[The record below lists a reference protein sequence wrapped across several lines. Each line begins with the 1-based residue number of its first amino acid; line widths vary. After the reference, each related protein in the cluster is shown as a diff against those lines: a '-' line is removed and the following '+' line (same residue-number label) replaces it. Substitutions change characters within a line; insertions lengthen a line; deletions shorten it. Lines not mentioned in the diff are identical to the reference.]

1 MIIKYIIAILLF
13 SAIILFHELG
23 HFLLAKWN
31 GIEVIEFSLGMGP
44 RLLSHVWG
52 DTRYSLKLLPI
63 GGSCQMVGEEEAS
76 DSEGA
81 FGNKS
86 VWARIAVVAAG
97 PVFNFIL
104 AWVLALIIVGS
115 VGYDNTMVDIIPDS
129 AAAEAGMEDGDQ
141 IISINGS
148 RTWLYREV
156 SLYSSLHQGQT
167 ATVVFERNGEK
178 QTVVLTPKQ
187 SDTGAYLYGFSR
199 TVQREKGG
207 ALETVGYSCAEIR
220 YWLKA
225 TVESLKM
232 LIGGQVG
239 LEEMSGP
246 VGIVSTIGD
255 TYKESR
261 VDGWYYVTMNMIMIA
276 ILLSVNLGVMNLLPI
291 PALDGGR
298 LVFLILEAIRGKAI
312 PQEKE
317 SMVHFTGFVLLM
329 GLMAVI
335 LFSDLHKLF
344 IK

>member
-1 MIIKYIIAILLF
+1 MSYILALIIF
-13 SAIILFHELG
+13 SAIVIFHELG

-76 DSEGA
+76 DSAGA

-115 VGYDNTMVDIIPDS
+115 VGYDNTKVDIIPDS

>member
-1 MIIKYIIAILLF
+1 MSYILALIIF
-13 SAIILFHELG
+13 SAIVIFHELG

-329 GLMAVI
+329 GLMAEI

>member
-1 MIIKYIIAILLF
+1 MSYILALIIF
-13 SAIILFHELG
+13 SAIVIFHELG

-115 VGYDNTMVDIIPDS
+115 VGYDNTKVDIIPDS

-317 SMVHFTGFVLLM
+317 SMVHFTGFVLLI

>member
-1 MIIKYIIAILLF
+1 MSYILALIIF
-13 SAIILFHELG
+13 SAIVIFHELG

-148 RTWLYREV
+148 RTFLYREV

-167 ATVVFERNGEK
+167 ATVVYERNGEK

-312 PQEKE
+312 PAEKE
-317 SMVHFTGFVLLM
+317 SMVHFAGFVLLM
-329 GLMAVI
+329 GLMVVI
-335 LFSDLHKLF
+335 LFSDVHKLF
-344 IK
+344 M

>member
-1 MIIKYIIAILLF
+1 MSYILALIIF
-13 SAIILFHELG
+13 SAIVIFHELG

-317 SMVHFTGFVLLM
+317 SMVHFAGFVLLM

-335 LFSDLHKLF
+335 LFSDLHTL
-344 IK
+344 

>member
-1 MIIKYIIAILLF
+1 MSYILALIIF
-13 SAIILFHELG
+13 SAIVIFHELG

-76 DSEGA
+76 DSAGA

-97 PVFNFIL
+97 PIFNFIL

-148 RTWLYREV
+148 RTFLYREV

-167 ATVVFERNGEK
+167 ATVVYERNGEK
-178 QTVVLTPKQ
+178 QTVVLTPKK

-207 ALETVGYSCAEIR
+207 VLETVGYSCAEIR

-335 LFSDLHKLF
+335 LFGDLHKLF

>member
-1 MIIKYIIAILLF
+1 MSYILALIIF
-13 SAIILFHELG
+13 SAIVIFHELG

-76 DSEGA
+76 DSASA

-115 VGYDNTMVDIIPDS
+115 VGYDNTKVDIIPDS

>member
-1 MIIKYIIAILLF
+1 MSYILALIIF
-13 SAIILFHELG
+13 SAIVIFHELG

-225 TVESLKM
+225 TVESLQM

>member
-1 MIIKYIIAILLF
+1 MSYILALIIF
-13 SAIILFHELG
+13 SAIVIFHELG

-276 ILLSVNLGVMNLLPI
+276 IFLSVNLGVMNLLPI
-291 PALDGGR
+291 PALDGGQ

>member
-1 MIIKYIIAILLF
+1 MSYILALIIF
-13 SAIILFHELG
+13 SAIVIFHELG

-104 AWVLALIIVGS
+104 AWVLAVIIVGS

-317 SMVHFTGFVLLM
+317 SMVHFAGFVLLM

>member
-1 MIIKYIIAILLF
+1 MSYILALIIF
-13 SAIILFHELG
+13 SAIVIFHELG

-31 GIEVIEFSLGMGP
+31 GLEVIEFSLGMGP

-156 SLYSSLHQGQT
+156 SLYSSLHQGQA

>member
-1 MIIKYIIAILLF
+1 MSYILALIIF
-13 SAIILFHELG
+13 SAIVIFHELG

-97 PVFNFIL
+97 PIFNFIL

>member
-1 MIIKYIIAILLF
+1 MSYILALIIF
-13 SAIILFHELG
+13 SAIVIFHELG

-52 DTRYSLKLLPI
+52 DTRDSLKLLPI

>member
-1 MIIKYIIAILLF
+1 MSYILALIIF
-13 SAIILFHELG
+13 SAIVIFHEFG

-76 DSEGA
+76 DSAGA

>member
-1 MIIKYIIAILLF
+1 MSYILALIIF
-13 SAIILFHELG
+13 SAIVIFHELG

-97 PVFNFIL
+97 PVFNFVL

-232 LIGGQVG
+232 LVGGQVG

>member
-1 MIIKYIIAILLF
+1 MSYILALIIF
-13 SAIILFHELG
+13 SAIVIFHELG

-63 GGSCQMVGEEEAS
+63 GGSCQMVGEEQAS

>member
-1 MIIKYIIAILLF
+1 MSYILALIIF
-13 SAIILFHELG
+13 SAIVIFHELG

-76 DSEGA
+76 DSAGA

-239 LEEMSGP
+239 LEDLSGP

-276 ILLSVNLGVMNLLPI
+276 IFLSVNLGVMNLLPI

>member
-1 MIIKYIIAILLF
+1 MSYILALFIF
-13 SAIILFHELG
+13 SAIVIFHELG

-276 ILLSVNLGVMNLLPI
+276 IFLSVNLGVMNLLPI

>member
-1 MIIKYIIAILLF
+1 MSYILALIIF
-13 SAIILFHELG
+13 SAIVIFHELG

-76 DSEGA
+76 DSAGA
-81 FGNKS
+81 F
-86 VWARIAVVAAG
+86 G

-317 SMVHFTGFVLLM
+317 SMVHFTGSVLLM

>member
-1 MIIKYIIAILLF
+1 MSYILALIIF
-13 SAIILFHELG
+13 SAIVIFHELG

-167 ATVVFERNGEK
+167 ATVVFERNGEE

-187 SDTGAYLYGFSR
+187 SDTGAYLSGFSR
-199 TVQREKGG
+199 TVPREKGG

-276 ILLSVNLGVMNLLPI
+276 IFLSVNLGVMNLLPI

>member
-1 MIIKYIIAILLF
+1 MSYILALIIF
-13 SAIILFHELG
+13 SAIVIFHELG

-44 RLLSHVWG
+44 RLLSYVWG

-298 LVFLILEAIRGKAI
+298 LVFLIIEAIRGKAI
-312 PQEKE
+312 PAEKE

>member
-1 MIIKYIIAILLF
+1 
-13 SAIILFHELG
+13 
-23 HFLLAKWN
+23 
-31 GIEVIEFSLGMGP
+31 
-44 RLLSHVWG
+44 
-52 DTRYSLKLLPI
+52 
-63 GGSCQMVGEEEAS
+63 MV
-76 DSEGA
+76 
-81 FGNKS
+81 N
-86 VWARIAVVAAG
+86 I
-97 PVFNFIL
+97 
-104 AWVLALIIVGS
+104 
-115 VGYDNTMVDIIPDS
+115 MPDS
-129 AAAEAGMEDGDQ
+129 AAVEAAMEDGDQ

-148 RTWLYREV
+148 RTFLYREV

-199 TVQREKGG
+199 TIQREKGG
-207 ALETVGYSCAEIR
+207 ALETVEYSCAEIR

-298 LVFLILEAIRGKAI
+298 LVFLIIEAIRGKAI
-312 PQEKE
+312 PAEKE

-335 LFSDLHKLF
+335 LFSDLRKLF

>member
-1 MIIKYIIAILLF
+1 MSYILALIIF
-13 SAIILFHELG
+13 SAIVIFHELG

-76 DSEGA
+76 DSAGA

-232 LIGGQVG
+232 LIGGQVR

>member
-1 MIIKYIIAILLF
+1 MSYILALIIF
-13 SAIILFHELG
+13 SAIVIFHELG

-104 AWVLALIIVGS
+104 AWGLALIIVGS

>member
-1 MIIKYIIAILLF
+1 MSYILALVIF
-13 SAIILFHELG
+13 SAIVIFHELG

-317 SMVHFTGFVLLM
+317 SMVHFAGFVLLM

>member
-1 MIIKYIIAILLF
+1 MSYILALIIF
-13 SAIILFHELG
+13 SAIVIFHELG

-76 DSEGA
+76 DSVGA

-276 ILLSVNLGVMNLLPI
+276 IFLSVNLGVMNLLPI

-335 LFSDLHKLF
+335 LLSDLHKLF

>member
-1 MIIKYIIAILLF
+1 MSYILALIIF
-13 SAIILFHELG
+13 SAIVIFHELG

-129 AAAEAGMEDGDQ
+129 AAAEAGMEDGDE

-232 LIGGQVG
+232 LIGGQVR

-276 ILLSVNLGVMNLLPI
+276 IFLSVNLGVMNLLPI

>member
-1 MIIKYIIAILLF
+1 MSYILALIIF
-13 SAIILFHELG
+13 SAIVIFHELG

-31 GIEVIEFSLGMGP
+31 GVEVIEFSLGMGP

-317 SMVHFTGFVLLM
+317 SMVHFAGFVLLM

>member
-1 MIIKYIIAILLF
+1 MSYILALIIF
-13 SAIILFHELG
+13 SAIVIFHELG

-76 DSEGA
+76 DSAGA

>member
-1 MIIKYIIAILLF
+1 MSYILALIIF
-13 SAIILFHELG
+13 SAIVIFHELG

-317 SMVHFTGFVLLM
+317 SMVHFTGVVLLM

>member
-1 MIIKYIIAILLF
+1 MSYILALIIF
-13 SAIILFHELG
+13 SAIVIFHELG

-207 ALETVGYSCAEIR
+207 VLETVGYSCAEIR

-291 PALDGGR
+291 PALDGGW

>member
-1 MIIKYIIAILLF
+1 MSYILALIIF
-13 SAIILFHELG
+13 SAIVIFHELG

-104 AWVLALIIVGS
+104 AWVLALVIVGS

>member
-1 MIIKYIIAILLF
+1 MSYILALIIF
-13 SAIILFHELG
+13 SAIVIFHELG
-23 HFLLAKWN
+23 HFLLAKWI

-76 DSEGA
+76 DSAGA

>member
-1 MIIKYIIAILLF
+1 MSYILALIIF
-13 SAIILFHELG
+13 SAIVIFHEFG

-76 DSEGA
+76 DSAGA

-276 ILLSVNLGVMNLLPI
+276 IFLSVNLGVMNLLPI

-335 LFSDLHKLF
+335 LFSDLHKL
-344 IK
+344 

>member
-1 MIIKYIIAILLF
+1 MSYILALIIF
-13 SAIILFHELG
+13 SAIVIFHELG

-97 PVFNFIL
+97 PVFNFVL

>member
-1 MIIKYIIAILLF
+1 MSYILALIIF
-13 SAIILFHELG
+13 SAIVIFHELG

-76 DSEGA
+76 DSAGA

-232 LIGGQVG
+232 LIGGQVR

-255 TYKESR
+255 IYKESR

-276 ILLSVNLGVMNLLPI
+276 IFLSVNLGVMNLLPI

-344 IK
+344 FK